1 MLRGKL
7 FYKDRAF
14 MVYLT
19 IDGLSDKVN
28 KYCKRYGISH
38 SKLAQQAIVEKLER
52 EEKELGQQELK
63 NLQGSRIE
71 APASQAADLTTT
83 TTATTDTTTPTN
95 TQAGLMS
102 TTSSSSRGQRSGG
115 GVVDVHV
122 R

>member
-71 APASQAADLTTT
+71 APASQAEATTT
-83 TTATTDTTTPTN
+83 TLLDASPTTATS
-95 TQAGLMS
+95 GMMS
-102 TTSSSSRGQRSGG
+102 STSSSSRDLREGDVDASG
-115 GVVDVHV
+115 
-122 R
+122 

>member
-63 NLQGSRIE
+63 NLQGSRIQT
-71 APASQAADLTTT
+71 PTSQAADATTTT
-83 TTATTDTTTPTN
+83 TTANTGPTE
-95 TQAGLMS
+95 
-102 TTSSSSRGQRSGG
+102 TTSELMDSTSRSSRDRRLG